1 MNIKLENILNCIK
14 EYKKQ
19 DLISV
24 SMSINIDEF
33 EELEKNRTEFCHEL
47 GKILGS
53 CKIEVEKINEEFK
66 EMQSKKTELTALKK
80 ENEQLQVTIENSLN
94 LSNIEKQAKE
104 KLGMQKLTNKQTVYV
119 NLPKK
124 DYIESTTDKVSIEK
138 KNKNIFQQ
146 FVNKILNK

>member
-1 MNIKLENILNCIK
+1 MFFHYYNI
-14 EYKKQ
+14 
-19 DLISV
+19 
-24 SMSINIDEF
+24 
-33 EELEKNRTEFCHEL
+33 
-47 GKILGS
+47 
-53 CKIEVEKINEEFK
+53 
-66 EMQSKKTELTALKK
+66 
-80 ENEQLQVTIENSLN
+80 N

>member
-1 MNIKLENILNCIK
+1 MNIKLESILNCIK

-53 CKIEVEKINEEFK
+53 CKIEI
-66 EMQSKKTELTALKK
+66 
-80 ENEQLQVTIENSLN
+80 
-94 LSNIEKQAKE
+94 
-104 KLGMQKLTNKQTVYV
+104 
-119 NLPKK
+119 
-124 DYIESTTDKVSIEK
+124 
-138 KNKNIFQQ
+138 
-146 FVNKILNK
+146 

>member
-53 CKIEVEKINEEFK
+53 CKIEVEKINEINEEFRF
-66 EMQSKKTELTALKK
+66 LK
-80 ENEQLQVTIENSLN
+80 
-94 LSNIEKQAKE
+94 IEKVE
-104 KLGMQKLTNKQTVYV
+104 N
-119 NLPKK
+119 
-124 DYIESTTDKVSIEK
+124 
-138 KNKNIFQQ
+138 
-146 FVNKILNK
+146 